1 MAWVFYVTFALLSSV
16 CSDNFLHE
24 DVDFACTHSSRNV
37 CMQIPNVYTHV
48 YTPLVLWRTSGILF
62 ITVRN
67 CLLNSI
73 VSGIYIT
80 YTSSVCPQWNCLSL
94 VFVHLTFCFSFY
106 FVRLWANG
114 FPMASRD
121 GSCSDLLQAWL
132 GFHCGI
138 YPTWLLWWRHFDSDC
153 YRVKQT
159 STLQV

>member
-1 MAWVFYVTFALLSSV
+1 MWLLHYFLPYVRTIFYTKMLTLPARIAVVMYACRYQTYIHMCTRHSYYRGHQAYYLLQSEIVFWTLS
-16 CSDNFLHE
+16 
-24 DVDFACTHSSRNV
+24 
-37 CMQIPNVYTHV
+37 
-48 YTPLVLWRTSGILF
+48 LV
-62 ITVRN
+62 V
-67 CLLNSI
+67 
-73 VSGIYIT
+73 YIT

-94 VFVHLTFCFSFY
+94 VFVHLTFYFSFY